1 MYAPKLDA
9 LIHLVDNFSK
19 KHIASPRNGI
29 GFSTSSFKANHF
41 ATQEEAFKK
50 IYGENPKNVYKD
62 YLHIS
67 EESYSFN
74 TLLKEYVNNDNF
86 LSKWNKLSKKSQKKL
101 VFFDKDSYIILRN
114 KLPSEAI
121 IPINWDLSISSIKWN
136 HSFQETLGLSE
147 DFKLP
152 PNNKTQIFKQTKVLL
167 NMGFSDKKITDIYK
181 NLDNDLMA
189 RKIFNLVV
197 KIKDTS
203 IAPLIE
209 KLDGYL
215 HPSQTPLISFVEQQ
229 EDLLL
234 NTNKFKM

>member
-86 LSKWNKLSKKSQKKL
+86 FNKWNKLSKKFQKKL

-121 IPINWDLSISSIKWN
+121 IPINWDISISTVKWN
-136 HSFQETLGLSE
+136 NNFQETLGLSE

-152 PNNKTQIFKQTKVLL
+152 PNNKTQIFKQTKIHLSY
-167 NMGFSDKKITDIYK
+167 GFSDEQITDVYK
-181 NLDNDLMA
+181 DLDNNLMA
-189 RKIFNLVV
+189 IKIFHLM
-197 KIKDTS
+197 IKNKDFN
-203 IAPLIE
+203 IIPLIK
-209 KLDGYL
+209 KLDGYI
-215 HPSQTPLISFVEQQ
+215 HPSQAPLISFIEQQ

-234 NTNKFKM
+234 NTKKYKM

>member
-1 MYAPKLDA
+1 MYTPELDE
-9 LIHLVDNFSK
+9 LIYLVDNFSK
-19 KHIASPRNGI
+19 KHIAAPTNGI
-29 GFSTSSFKANHF
+29 GFSTNSFKANHF

-50 IYGENPKNVYKD
+50 IYGENLKNVYKD

-86 LSKWNKLSKKSQKKL
+86 LNKWNKLSKKSQKKL

-114 KLPSEAI
+114 KLSSEAI
-121 IPINWDLSISSIKWN
+121 IPINWDISISKVKWN
-136 HSFQETLGLSE
+136 NNFQETLGLSE

-167 NMGFSDKKITDIYK
+167 NMGFSDEQITDIYK
-181 NLDNDLMA
+181 NLDKDLMA
-189 RKIFNLVV
+189 SKIFNLVV

-203 IAPLIE
+203 IAPLID
-209 KLDGYL
+209 KLDGYI
-215 HPSQTPLISFVEQQ
+215 HPSQAPLISFIKQQ

-234 NTNKFKM
+234 NTKKCKM